1 MGLNRHRYNK
11 TTNSKPAISQRGWHL
26 VLMVAFICLVPQE
39 SATAS
44 SQIHDPN
51 QFLAD
56 IQTLAALED
65 RSTGTPGNSAAAQY
79 IKNRL
84 TSLGFD
90 VVASQRLAVPTL
102 QHRQSTLTL
111 SPAGPSIPI
120 LPFLGNAITPQRI
133 PDPGIKGPLVYV
145 GTGEPKAFNG
155 KKVAGSVVL
164 MEIESAHN
172 WEYAADMGAS
182 ALIYIDRG
190 NSPKMILEDKLELS
204 PVQFPRFWMPAA
216 QAQEL
221 MGSFDRLS
229 SAPIAT
235 EVILKSDIG
244 WNLSSTENI
253 YCLIPGSDPEY
264 EDQLVLLEAF
274 YDSSI
279 LVAGR
284 SPGADEACGVATL
297 LQFARLLQDQ
307 PPRKTVLLVASSG
320 HAQSLAGIREF
331 VWGLSEKSKTIKRT
345 QKRLSARIKQTR
357 ATIDGLKSCGFAE
370 DRFPQA
376 ELMQLVDAA
385 LKERLKT
392 EADLVSRQ
400 LMQARM
406 QAEYEA
412 DTESIQKLALL
423 RQQLR
428 RLTWL
433 NSFKGQPFV
442 ENDSRVLAQITA
454 SAIKDQ
460 VAILNDTQRQY
471 DYLKDV
477 NQLRRHARSFD
488 MSAAVSLHLSSHG
501 SGIGAFNYG
510 WMYPFRPRINRTP
523 SYSQLDEVLRQA
535 GQSAEQSLGLNNFF
549 KDSLRPSR
557 QSSWKNFFIDRPPLG
572 GEVTALAGFHGISLV
587 TTHDARAR
595 WGTTQDTFEHINQTF
610 AVNQS
615 ALVCMLMQQL
625 TGAVR
630 LHEENYP
637 RKGFATL
644 TGSAKFL
651 RHGELFADQP
661 APGTVILTYQGP
673 AKFYTIVDHSG
684 EFYLKGLAD
693 SKHSFHK
700 AILEAYKF
708 NPQTGTIIWTIDK
721 QQTKKSAY
729 RVKMRRSAMQTD
741 LKMFASKGTT
751 LFNLLEPRTFRYLTK
766 TQILDGRREAEPV
779 RYFYSRLDTWSS
791 NITTIFME
799 PEAPLKVTLSDSV
812 LNKKLILL
820 NNTPENPQGLGYR
833 TDNWPTLH
841 RTGYRVAHDMWSL
854 LSPRIDNL
862 EKSGI
867 FNERIDTL
875 QAAGLSALQQADN
888 AWEALRYD
896 RFYEAA
902 SKSWALASRVYA
914 DIEKTQKDVL
924 YGVLFYIALFVPFS
938 FCLERLLFSYANI
951 YKRILAFCAILILL
965 ITVIYHV
972 HPAFQLAYSP
982 MVVIL
987 AFLIM
992 GLSMM
997 VTLIIF
1003 FRFEQEMT
1011 YLQSHSHR
1019 GQSEDIGRWKAFVA
1033 AFLLGVSN
1041 LRRRRVRTALTCVT
1055 LVILTF
1061 TIMSFTSVKSV
1072 RRHARMLYQDRHPY
1086 QGFLLKNI
1094 NWRDLPPQ
1102 AATIIGNTFSEKA
1115 ITAPRVWLEEENRT
1129 QSTRTPVLYK
1139 GKSFEARG
1147 VVGLSA
1153 NEARVSGIQKTLIA
1167 GRWLLPQDRQAVLLS
1182 DRMALHLN
1190 IDLKSFKGRQNL
1202 HDRTVSIWGL
1212 PFDVVGIFS
1221 GPSLQNHID
1230 LDGEPL
1236 TPAIFPREISADM
1249 VEVVAEALESGDD
1262 MREFQSRYQH
1272 IDADLTVIVPYQ
1284 RLLATGGHLKGIA
1297 VRPQTRNA
1305 IQEMAQE
1312 LVDRF
1317 GLTLFSGE
1325 SDGTYLYHASNAMSY
1340 SGVPNIIVPILISI
1354 FIVLNTMISSVY
1366 ERKREIGIY
1375 TSVGLAPS
1383 HVSFL
1388 FIAEAMAF
1396 AVLSVV
1402 FGYLVAQTSAK
1413 LFAGTAL
1420 WQGITVNYSSAA
1432 GVGAMALVILV
1443 VMVSVIYPSKVAGEI
1458 AIPDINRSWTLPDP
1472 IDNRLEIVLPF
1483 LMTYQEHRSVGGFVY
1498 EYFTSHQEITHGKF
1512 STGNL
1517 AFAFVCETPPGP
1529 EDEADCPE
1537 EACSYEECLHITSQ
1551 VWLAPFDFGIM
1562 QQVALKFKPAKKEVG
1577 FLEVHVELKRKSGES
1592 NAWHRINK
1600 TFLHQIRKQ
1609 LLLWRSFDDTAK
1621 QYYTDLLTTANAN
1634 EEQRDKRV

>member
-1 MGLNRHRYNK
+1 MGLNRHRKLKYSNLYQ
-11 TTNSKPAISQRGWHL
+11 AIFTRRWLFRL
-26 VLMVAFICLVPQE
+26 VVVFTCLVSIQPG
-39 SATAS
+39 SAS
-44 SQIHDPN
+44 SLLDPD
-51 QFLAD
+51 QFLLD
-56 IQTLAALED
+56 IQSLARLED
-65 RSTGTPGNSAAAQY
+65 RSTGTPGNTVAAEY
-79 IKNRL
+79 IKKRL
-84 TSLGFD
+84 TSLGFE
-90 VVASQRLAVPTL
+90 VVASQRFAVPTV
-102 QHRQSTLTL
+102 QHRQSTLAL
-111 SPAGPSIPI
+111 APDGPAIPI
-120 LPFLGNAITPQRI
+120 LPFLGNAISPQKI
-133 PDPGIKGPLVYV
+133 PANSITGPLIYA
-145 GTGEPKAFNG
+145 GTGEPTAFNG
-155 KKVAGSVVL
+155 KNITGSVVL
-164 MEIESAHN
+164 MEIESARN
-172 WEYAADMGAS
+172 WEFAADMGAS
-182 ALIYIDRG
+182 ALIYVDRG
-190 NSPKMILEDKLELS
+190 NSPKMIFEDKFELS
-204 PVQFPRFWMPAA
+204 PVPFPRFWMPLEQARQLLGEFEHTSPALAA
-216 QAQEL
+216 PQ
-221 MGSFDRLS
+221 
-229 SAPIAT
+229 
-235 EVILKSDIG
+235 VILTSDIG
-244 WNLSSTENI
+244 WQLTPAENI
-253 YCLIPGSDPEY
+253 YCLIPGTDPEY

-274 YDSSI
+274 YDSSV
-279 LVAGR
+279 LVAGQ

-297 LQFARLLQDQ
+297 LQFARLLKAQ

-320 HAQSLAGIREF
+320 HAQSLAGMREF
-331 VWGLSEKSKTIKRT
+331 VWGLSEKSKTIKRI

-357 ATIDGLKSCGFAE
+357 ATIDGLKSCRFE
-370 DRFPQA
+370 DRHFPESETMA
-376 ELMQLVDAA
+376 LVDFAI
-385 LKERLKT
+385 KERLKT

-400 LMQARM
+400 LIQARM
-406 QAEYEA
+406 QAQNRS
-412 DTESIQKLALL
+412 DTDSIQKLALQ

-428 RLTWL
+428 QLTWL
-433 NSFKGQPFV
+433 NSFKGQQFS
-442 ENDSRVLAQITA
+442 EDDSRVLVRITH
-454 SAIKDQ
+454 SAIQDQ
-460 VAILNDTQRQY
+460 EAILSDTLRQY
-471 DYLKDV
+471 EYLKDV

-488 MSAAVSLHLSSHG
+488 VSAAVSLHLSSHG

-523 SYSQLDEVLRQA
+523 SYSRLDEVLRRA
-535 GQSAEQSLGLNNFF
+535 GQAAEQALRLDDFF

-557 QSSWKNFFIDRPPLG
+557 QSSWKNYFIDRPPLG
-572 GEVTALAGFHGISLV
+572 GEVSALAGFHGLSLV

-595 WGTTQDTFEHINQTF
+595 WGTTQDTFEHIDQTF

-615 ALVCMLMQQL
+615 ALVCRLMQDL
-625 TGAVR
+625 AGAIG

-644 TGSAKFL
+644 AGSAKFL

-673 AKFYTIVDHSG
+673 AKFYSIVDHSG

-708 NPQTGTIIWTIDK
+708 DSQSGAIVWTIDK
-721 QQTKKSAY
+721 NQTNKNAY
-729 RVKMRRSAMQTD
+729 RVKMRRNAMQTD

-751 LFNLLEPRTFRYLTK
+751 LFNLLEPRTYRYLTK
-766 TQILDGRREAEPV
+766 AQILDGRREAEPV

-799 PEAPLKVTLSDSV
+799 PEAPLKLTLSDSV

-820 NNTPENPQGLGYR
+820 NNTPDNPQGLGYR
-833 TDNWPTLH
+833 ADSWPVLH

-854 LSPRIDNL
+854 LTPRIDNL

-867 FNERIDTL
+867 YNERIDTL
-875 QAAGLSALQQADN
+875 RAEGLTALKQAEN
-888 AWEALRYD
+888 AWTNLSYD
-896 RFYEAA
+896 HFYEAA
-902 SKSWALASRVYA
+902 AKSWALASRVYA

-924 YGVLFYIALFVPFS
+924 YGVLFYIGLFVPFS

-951 YKRILAFCAILILL
+951 YKRIIAFCAILIIL

-992 GLSMM
+992 GLSLM

-1041 LRRRRVRTALTCVT
+1041 LRRRRVRTALTCIT

-1061 TIMSFTSVKSV
+1061 TIMSFTSVKSI
-1072 RRHARMLYQDRHPY
+1072 RRQSRMLYQDRHPY

-1102 AATIIGNTFSEKA
+1102 AATIIGNTFAGKA

-1129 QSTRTPVLYK
+1129 QSSRIPVHYT
-1139 GKSFEARG
+1139 GKSFVARG

-1153 NEARVSGIQKTLIA
+1153 DEARVSGIEKTLLA
-1167 GRWLLPQDRQAVLLS
+1167 GRWLLPQDRQVLLLS
-1182 DRMALHLN
+1182 DRMANHLK
-1190 IDLKSFKGRQNL
+1190 IDLVKIKGQSEL
-1202 HDRTVSIWGL
+1202 PEITVSMWGL

-1221 GPSLQNHID
+1221 GSDLQNHID

-1262 MREFQSRYQH
+1262 MREFQSHYQH
-1272 IDADLTVIVPYQ
+1272 IEADLTVILPYQ
-1284 RLLATGGHLKGIA
+1284 RVLAAGGHLKGIA
-1297 VRPQTRNA
+1297 VRPHKRDG
-1305 IQEMAQE
+1305 IQETAE
-1312 LVDRF
+1312 ALVDRF

-1432 GVGAMALVILV
+1432 GVGAMVLVILV
-1443 VMVSVIYPSKVAGEI
+1443 VMVSVIYPSKIAGEI
-1458 AIPDINRSWTLPDP
+1458 AIPDINRSWTLPEP
-1472 IDNRLEIVLPF
+1472 KDNQLQVVLPF
-1483 LMTYQEHRSVGGFVY
+1483 LMTYQEHRSVGGFVV

-1512 STGNL
+1512 STGNIAL
-1517 AFAFVCETPPGP
+1517 EFVCETPPGA
-1529 EDEADCPE
+1529 DADNDCPE

-1562 QQVALKFKPAKKEVG
+1562 QQVALKFKPARTEKG
-1577 FLEVHVELKRKSGES
+1577 FLELHIALKRESGES

-1621 QYYTDLLTTANAN
+1621 QYYVDLLEIATAA
-1634 EEQRDKRV
+1634 KKVS

>member
-1 MGLNRHRYNK
+1 MGLNRHRNLK
-11 TTNSKPAISQRGWHL
+11 SVKSNPTMRVSRWLL
-26 VLMVAFICLVPQE
+26 VLLVTLSCLVPLE
-39 SATAS
+39 SDYAL
-44 SQIHDPN
+44 SQNFDPN

-56 IQTLAALED
+56 IQTLAALDD
-65 RSTGTPGNSAAAQY
+65 RSTGTPGTTTAAEY
-79 IKNRL
+79 IKNRFA
-84 TSLGFD
+84 SLGFD
-90 VVASQRLAVPTL
+90 VIASQRFAVPTL
-102 QHRQSTLTL
+102 RHRHSTLTL
-111 SPAGPSIPI
+111 SPGGPSIPI
-120 LPFLGNAITPQRI
+120 LPFLGNAVSPQRI
-133 PDPGIKGPLVYV
+133 PATGIKGPLVYV
-145 GTGEPKAFNG
+145 GTGEPTAFNG

-164 MEIESAHN
+164 MEMASGRN
-172 WEYAADMGAS
+172 WEYAADMGAR

-190 NSPKMILEDKLELS
+190 NSPNMLFADKFELS
-204 PVQFPRFWMPAA
+204 PVQFPRFWMPVD
-216 QAQEL
+216 QAKKQWGAFE
-221 MGSFDRLS
+221 RPS
-229 SAPIAT
+229 SVTVASQ
-235 EVILKSDIG
+235 VILTSDIG
-244 WNLSSTENI
+244 WESSSAENI
-253 YCLIPGSDPEY
+253 YCLIPGKDPEY
-264 EDQLVLLEAF
+264 QDQLVLLEAF
-274 YDSSI
+274 YDSSV
-279 LVAGR
+279 LVAGQ

-297 LQFARLLQDQ
+297 LQFARLMKDQ
-307 PPRKTVLLVASSG
+307 PPQKTVLLVATAG
-320 HAQSLAGIREF
+320 HAQSLAGMREL
-331 VWGLSEKSKTIKRT
+331 VWGLSEKSKTIKRI
-345 QKRLSARIKQTR
+345 QKRLSTRIKQTR
-357 ATIDGLKSCGFAE
+357 ATIDGLNSCEFKQNH
-370 DRFPQA
+370 FP
-376 ELMQLVDAA
+376 EPEVMQLVDLAI
-385 LKERLKT
+385 KERLKT
-392 EADLVSRQ
+392 EADRVSRQ

-406 QAEYEA
+406 QADNPT
-412 DTESIQKLALL
+412 DTESIENMALL

-428 RLTWL
+428 KLTWL
-433 NSFKGQPFV
+433 NSFKGQQFS
-442 ENDSRVLAQITA
+442 EDDSRMLAQITA

-460 VAILNDTQRQY
+460 EAILADAQKQY
-471 DYLKDV
+471 DYLQDV
-477 NQLRRHARSFD
+477 SQLRRHARSFD
-488 MSAAVSLHLSSHG
+488 LSAAVSLHLSSHG

-510 WMYPFRPRINRTP
+510 WMFPFRPRINRTP
-523 SYSQLDEVLRQA
+523 SYSRLDEVLRQA
-535 GQSAEQSLGLNNFF
+535 GQTAEQILGLNDFF
-549 KDSLRPSR
+549 KDTLRPSR

-572 GEVTALAGFHGISLV
+572 GEITALAGFHGLSLV

-595 WGTTQDTFEHINQTF
+595 WGTREDTYEHINQDF
-610 AVNQS
+610 ALSQS
-615 ALVCMLMQQL
+615 ALVCMLIQRL
-625 TGAVR
+625 AGAVQ

-644 TGSAKFL
+644 AGSAKFL

-673 AKFYTIVDHSG
+673 AKFYSIVDHSG

-708 NPQTGTIIWTIDK
+708 DPQTGSIIWTIDK
-721 QQTKKSAY
+721 KQTKKNSY
-729 RVKMRRSAMQTD
+729 RVKMRRMAMQTD

-791 NITTIFME
+791 NITTVFLE
-799 PEAPLKVTLSDSV
+799 SEAPLKITLSDSV

-820 NNTPENPQGLGYR
+820 NNTTDNPQGLGYR
-833 TDNWPTLH
+833 TENWPLLH

-854 LSPRIDNL
+854 LTPRIDNL

-867 FNERIDTL
+867 FNERIDIL
-875 QAAGLSALQQADN
+875 RSEGLSALQQAEK
-888 AWEALRYD
+888 AWSTSHYD

-951 YKRILAFCAILILL
+951 YKRIIAFCAILILL
-965 ITVIYHV
+965 ITIIYHV

-992 GLSMM
+992 GLSFM

-1061 TIMSFTSVKSV
+1061 TIMSFTSVKSI
-1072 RRHARMLYQDRHPY
+1072 RRHARMLYQTRHPY

-1102 AATIIGNTFSEKA
+1102 AATIIGNTFAETA

-1129 QSTRTPVLYK
+1129 QSTRTPVHYN

-1147 VVGLSA
+1147 IVGLSA
-1153 NEARVSGIQKTLIA
+1153 NEVRVSKIERTLLS
-1167 GRWLLPQDRQAVLLS
+1167 GRWLLPEDRQAVLIS
-1182 DRMALHLN
+1182 DRMADHLN
-1190 IDLKSFKGRQNL
+1190 IELSSIKDQANLPDL
-1202 HDRTVSIWGL
+1202 TVSMWGL
-1212 PFDVVGIFS
+1212 PFNVVGIFS
-1221 GPSLQNHID
+1221 GSNLQNHVD

-1236 TPAIFPREISADM
+1236 TPAIFPREISTDM

-1284 RLLATGGHLKGIA
+1284 QLLAVGGHLKGIA
-1297 VRPQTRNA
+1297 VLPHTRHA
-1305 IQEMAQE
+1305 IQETAQE

-1325 SDGTYLYHASNAMSY
+1325 SDGTYLYHASNAMRY

-1443 VMVSVIYPSKVAGEI
+1443 VMVSVIYPSKVAGQI

-1472 IDNRLEIVLPF
+1472 KNNRLQVVLPF

-1498 EYFTSHQEITHGKF
+1498 EYFASHQEITHGKF
-1512 STGNL
+1512 STGNM
-1517 AFAFVCETPPGP
+1517 AFEFVCEKPPNANGG
-1529 EDEADCPE
+1529 EDCPE
-1537 EACSYEECLHITSQ
+1537 DACSHDECLHITSQ

-1562 QQVALKFKPAKKEVG
+1562 QQVALKFKPAMTEKG
-1577 FLEVHVELKRKSGES
+1577 FLEMHVELKRESGES

-1609 LLLWRSFDDTAK
+1609 LLLWRSFDDSTK
-1621 QYYTDLLTTANAN
+1621 QYYEDLLTTASTTETEA
-1634 EEQRDKRV
+1634 DKQI